1 MRWLCLDVGTKA
13 IGLALSDEL
22 AVVANPLCVLQR
34 SGGEK
39 DLEALESQYGK
50 QNAGAIVLGLPLDL
64 EGREGAHARRVRKLG
79 ADLAQ
84 RIGCPVRYWDERF
97 STTTAE
103 AVLVDAGVSR
113 KRRKA
118 VVDKVAAV
126 VILQAFLDAGTPEEI
141 A

>member
-13 IGLALSDEL
+13 IGLALSDER
-22 AVVANPLCVLQR
+22 AVVATPLCVLKR

-39 DLEALESQYGK
+39 DLQSVESEFRK
-50 QNAGAIVLGLPLDL
+50 QQAGALVLGLPLDL

-79 ADLAQ
+79 GDLE
-84 RIGCPVRYWDERF
+84 RRLGCPTRYWDERF

-103 AVLVDAGVSR
+103 AVLVEAGISR

-126 VILQAFLDAGTPEEI
+126 IILQAFLDAGTPQDFE
-141 A
+141 